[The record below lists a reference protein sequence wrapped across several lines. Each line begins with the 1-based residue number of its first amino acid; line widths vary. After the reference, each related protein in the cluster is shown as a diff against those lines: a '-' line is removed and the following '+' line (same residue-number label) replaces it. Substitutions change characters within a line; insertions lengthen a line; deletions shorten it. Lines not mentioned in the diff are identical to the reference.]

1 MAQLHVGARVDVH
14 VTSAPESV
22 LQGEVARISSQADP
36 ATGDVD
42 AFVLVTNGRGT
53 LRPGLACRGRVWLP
67 ELADVLTVPVAAV
80 ADRAGTPVVTIVRDN
95 KAHEIDVTVGVQ
107 TLEQVQVITG
117 LAAGDW
123 VITEGGYGLPEDCPV
138 EVVSEPASAEK

>member
-1 MAQLHVGARVDVH
+1 MSGF
-14 VTSAPESV
+14 P
-22 LQGEVARISSQADP
+22 SS
-36 ATGDVD
+36 T
-42 AFVLVTNGRGT
+42 
-53 LRPGLACRGRVWLP
+53 
-67 ELADVLTVPVAAV
+67 DVLTVPVAAV

-107 TLEQVQVITG
+107 TLERVQVIMG